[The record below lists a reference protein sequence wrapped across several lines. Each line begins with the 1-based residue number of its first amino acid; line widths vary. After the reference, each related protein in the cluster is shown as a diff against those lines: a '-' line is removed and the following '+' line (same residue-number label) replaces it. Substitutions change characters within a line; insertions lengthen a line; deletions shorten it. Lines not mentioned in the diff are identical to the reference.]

1 MKVEP
6 AGQPEATAANA
17 SAIDAAPHVVPAEQ
31 LADALSCPICLGLLK
46 DPLIAACCHNNFCRQ
61 CLKSSLLSKPE
72 CPLCRAPLVLEN
84 TLPNRAIRNLL
95 PPEAQETADE
105 GPTTFKQTTLLAG
118 GKVPPACVLL
128 LFMLSFASI
137 SFAPPRMPC
146 FSTSFRT
153 GGLWECHHA
162 SGTEAEPSLRGG
174 RPLEPPVPW
183 VPRAAEATSSPEAP
197 RLMRFGS
204 PPVLEAAAG
213 AGDSDDEP
221 TSSSGRAPGGREAWL
236 GDE

>member
-105 GPTTFKQTTLLAG
+105 GSTTFKQTTLLAG

-174 RPLEPPVPW
+174 RPLEPPVPPEGALSVLPDYIQRCY
-183 VPRAAEATSSPEAP
+183 VPLDPFFFVDLDDEDR
-197 RLMRFGS
+197 
-204 PPVLEAAAG
+204 AAG
-213 AGDSDDEP
+213 AARQPDYRP
-221 TSSSGRAPGGREAWL
+221 MRR
-236 GDE
+236 

>member
-105 GPTTFKQTTLLAG
+105 GSTTFKQTTLLAG

-128 LFMLSFASI
+128 LFMLCFVDQLR
-137 SFAPPRMPC
+137 PPRMPC

-153 GGLWECHHA
+153 SGLWECHHA
-162 SGTEAEPSLRGG
+162 SGTEAEPRC
-174 RPLEPPVPW
+174 
-183 VPRAAEATSSPEAP
+183 
-197 RLMRFGS
+197 
-204 PPVLEAAAG
+204 AAAG
-213 AGDSDDEP
+213 R
-221 TSSSGRAPGGREAWL
+221 SSRPGWCRAPPRPPPRRRRRG
-236 GDE
+236 

>member
-105 GPTTFKQTTLLAG
+105 GLTTFRQTTLLAG

-174 RPLEPPVPW
+174 RPLDASAVARVREELAILRLMGAHPFVVTLHDALRLTVSQQQLLLNGP
-183 VPRAAEATSSPEAP
+183 P
-197 RLMRFGS
+197 RLPR
-204 PPVLEAAAG
+204 
-213 AGDSDDEP
+213 
-221 TSSSGRAPGGREAWL
+221 RC
-236 GDE
+236 